1 MPVIAASLMTN
12 LLKDNAKVESIDYS
26 TEFDNLFNRMY
37 IFWKLYSDEQ
47 MSTDL
52 IRYISGLA
60 KVAYQGQN

>member
-12 LLKDNAKVESIDYS
+12 LLKDNAKVESTDYS